1 MKLIKHSSGLLEAN
15 IKKDEFEIV
24 WISDLHFD
32 SKYSMWGELPT
43 HRLCRGWV
51 LRSVYKYS

>member
-1 MKLIKHSSGLLEAN
+1 MKLIKHPSGLLEAN

-32 SKYSMWGELPT
+32 SKYSMWI
-43 HRLCRGWV
+43 
-51 LRSVYKYS
+51 K